1 MAAPRHYFHSGLAV
15 ASDLA
20 LPEWQDFA
28 GGEGGD
34 VRIILSDAAMPGCS
48 EADGTIIDGD
58 KIRFAIDGI
67 GVWEITGGH
76 TIRIHPRPHAQE
88 RELRLFTLGSAW
100 GALGYQRGLAMW
112 HGSVVEKIG
121 GAIIFC
127 GETGMGKS
135 TTAAA
140 MLSQGWALVSDD
152 LSRVDADTKGPVV
165 YPASTRIKLWRDAI
179 ERFGWDSHILQRDHF
194 RDDKF
199 HLSAP
204 DHHGGA
210 GPLPLRAIFVLA
222 EGNTLEIE
230 RLEGHRAATAVLAA
244 TVYRPEMLEVLD
256 GWVGQAHIA
265 ARIVADAPVFAL
277 RRPRDLTALGEL
289 AGAVEDRLSE

>member
-1 MAAPRHYFHSGLAV
+1 MAARRHYFHSGLAV

-20 LPEWQDFA
+20 LPEWDNFA
-28 GGEGGD
+28 GGGGGD
-34 VRIILSDAAMPGCS
+34 VRIVLSDAAMPECS
-48 EADGTIIDGD
+48 EADGTMVDGD
-58 KIRFAIDGI
+58 RIRFAIDGVGI
-67 GVWEITGGH
+67 WEITGGH
-76 TIRIHPRPHAQE
+76 TIRICPHVHAQE

-112 HGSVVEKIG
+112 HGSVVEKNG
-121 GAIIFC
+121 EAIMFC

-140 MLSQGWALVSDD
+140 MLAQGWALVSDD

-179 ERFGWDSHILQRDHF
+179 ERFGWDSLILQRDHF

-199 HLSAP
+199 HLGAP

-210 GPLPLRAIFVLA
+210 GPLPLRAIFVLT
-222 EGNTLEIE
+222 EGKTLEIE
-230 RLEGHRAATAVLAA
+230 RLEGHRAVTAVLAA
-244 TVYRPEMLEVLD
+244 TVYRPEMLEALD
-256 GWVGQAHIA
+256 GWVGQAHIV
-265 ARIVADAPVFAL
+265 ARIVADAPVYLL
-277 RRPRDLTALGEL
+277 RRPREL
-289 AGAVEDRLSE
+289 ATLDKLAKAVEDHLSE